1 MATKKQIAAVTA
13 AQKEVNKQLAATKKL
28 SSVLAPRINTP
39 DNIAF
44 GLPAKPTLTAAE
56 EKIFGVYEDSSGRI
70 VPGARPTTTTTTT
83 TPISTDDKNKIPV
96 APPITS
102 SEDALFNVMLE
113 AMKVYNIQNFASTW
127 AKIRKDYPT
136 ISSEDAMNLLRY
148 DPRYN
153 GDYNQRFSGNAAR
166 IKNGF
171 GALDE
176 KTYLEME
183 RGYSKIFKDY
193 TLSTFDNT
201 AQYATLIGNNVDV
214 VEAGKRVSLA
224 YDRILNADD
233 AILNAWRQFFP
244 QLSTSDL
251 TAMMLDP
258 KNQLAIM
265 ERKVQSAEIG
275 GAALAQGLNASLA
288 AQTIKSNRYSNLTT
302 GTIGTEN
309 IKDANQ
315 SLAQTR
321 ADYEKI
327 AGELPGAEK
336 LSSIYGG
343 QLEQYGQ
350 VEAEKANI
358 LGLASEKRKLEA
370 LIARESANF
379 KSSAGTF
386 GGSFKQPKG
395 F

>member
-1 MATKKQIAAVTA
+1 MATKKQIAALQDIGFQNA
-13 AQKEVNKQLAATKKL
+13 AKNAAAATVNP
-28 SSVLAPRINTP
+28 SATP
-39 DNIAF
+39 IP
-44 GLPAKPTLTAAE
+44 GQTPELTRE
-56 EKIFGVYEDSSGRI
+56 EERLFGVYVDPAGTIIPGTRPPTKDQDEDED
-70 VPGARPTTTTTTT
+70 P
-83 TPISTDDKNKIPV
+83 DKDKDPD
-96 APPITS
+96 APPVTS
-102 SEDALFNVMLE
+102 SEQALFNAMLE
-113 AMKVYNIQNFASTW
+113 TMKVYNIQNFASTW
-127 AKIRKDYPT
+127 ARIRRDYPG
-136 ISSEDAMNLLRY
+136 IGSDEAMNLLRY
-148 DPRYN
+148 DARYN
-153 GDYNQRFSGNAAR
+153 SDYNQRFSGNAAR

-176 KTYLEME
+176 KTYLQME

-201 AQYATLIGNNVDV
+201 AQYAILIGNNVDV
-214 VEAGKRVSLA
+214 VETGKRVSLA

-302 GTIGTEN
+302 GTIGAETVRGV
-309 IKDANQ
+309 NQ
-315 SLAQTR
+315 TLAQTR

-327 AGELPGAEK
+327 AGEVPEAEK

-343 QLEQYGQ
+343 QLDQYGQ
-350 VEAEKANI
+350 IESEKANI
-358 LGLASEKRKLEA
+358 LGLASEKRKLDR
-370 LIARESANF
+370 LIAREKTNF
-379 KSSAGTF
+379 QSRAGTSTA
-386 GGSFKQPKG
+386 SFKQPRG

>member
-1 MATKKQIAAVTA
+1 MATKKQIAGLKDIGFQNA
-13 AQKEVNKQLAATKKL
+13 AKNAA
-28 SSVLAPRINTP
+28 A
-39 DNIAF
+39 
-44 GLPAKPTLTAAE
+44 AKPAPVVAPIPGQTPELTQSE
-56 EKIFGVYEDSSGRI
+56 ERLFGVYVDQSGTI
-70 VPGARPTTTTTTT
+70 VPGVRPTATNTAVVPSKEKT
-83 TPISTDDKNKIPV
+83 PV

-136 ISSEDAMNLLRY
+136 ISSDDAMNLLRY

-153 GDYNQRFSGNAAR
+153 GDYNQRFAGNAAR

-171 GALDE
+171 GAIDE

-183 RGYSKIFKDY
+183 RGYSQIFKNY
-193 TLSTFDNT
+193 ALSTFDNP
-201 AQYATLIGNNVDV
+201 AQFATLIGNNVDV
-214 VEAGKRVSLA
+214 VQAGKRVSLA

-233 AILNAWRQFFP
+233 SILNAWRQFYP

-302 GTIGTEN
+302 GTIGTEA
-309 IKDANQ
+309 IKATGD

-327 AGELPGAEK
+327 ATQVPGAEK
-336 LSSIYGG
+336 LSAMYG
-343 QLEQYGQ
+343 QLDQYGQ

-370 LIARESANF
+370 LIARENANL
-379 KSSAGTF
+379 SGSAGTF
-386 GGSFKQPKG
+386 SGSFKQPKG

>member
-1 MATKKQIAAVTA
+1 MAEYIDAFQRATDYQR
-13 AQKEVNKQLAATKKL
+13 AQFGSTSNPVPGQ
-28 SSVLAPRINTP
+28 TP
-39 DNIAF
+39 E
-44 GLPAKPTLTAAE
+44 LTATE
-56 EKIFGVYEDSSGRI
+56 ERLFGVYVDPAGTI
-70 VPGARPTTTTTTT
+70 IPGTRPTGTVT
-83 TPISTDDKNKIPV
+83 PV
-96 APPITS
+96 APAVPVPPVKSVAPLTS
-102 SEDALFNVMLE
+102 AEEALYNAMME
-113 AMKVYNIQNFASTW
+113 TMKVYNIQNFASTW
-127 AKIRKDYPT
+127 TKIRKDYPG

-153 GDYNQRFSGNAAR
+153 ADYNQRFSGNQAR

-183 RGYSKIFKDY
+183 RGYSQIFKNY
-193 TLSTFDNT
+193 ALSTFQNP

-214 VEAGKRVSLA
+214 VQAGKRVSLA

-233 AILNAWRQFFP
+233 SILNAWREFFP
-244 QLSTSDL
+244 QLDTSDL
-251 TAMMLDP
+251 VAIMLDP

-275 GAALAQGLNASLA
+275 GAALAQGLNASMA
-288 AQTIKSNRYSNLTT
+288 AETIKSNRYSNITT
-302 GTIGTEN
+302 GTIGTEA
-309 IKDANQ
+309 IKATGDTI
-315 SLAQTR
+315 AQTR

-327 AGELPGAEK
+327 AGQVPIAEK
-336 LSSIYGG
+336 LSSMYGG

-350 VEAEKANI
+350 IEAEKANI
-358 LGLASEKRKLEA
+358 LGLASEKRKLER

-379 KSSAGTF
+379 SGGPGTSAA
-386 GGSFKQPKG
+386 SFRLPKG

>member
-1 MATKKQIAAVTA
+1 MAEYIDAFQRATDYQR
-13 AQKEVNKQLAATKKL
+13 AQFGSTSNPVPGQ
-28 SSVLAPRINTP
+28 TP
-39 DNIAF
+39 E
-44 GLPAKPTLTAAE
+44 LTPTE
-56 EKIFGVYEDSSGRI
+56 ERLFGVYVDPAGKI
-70 VPGARPTTTTTTT
+70 VPGTRPTGT
-83 TPISTDDKNKIPV
+83 V
-96 APPITS
+96 APATPAASAVPVRKDEAVAPLTS
-102 SEDALFNVMLE
+102 AEEALYNAMME
-113 AMKVYNIQNFASTW
+113 TMKVYNIQNFASTW
-127 AKIRKDYPT
+127 TKIRKDYPG

-153 GDYNQRFSGNAAR
+153 VDYNQRFAGNQAR

-171 GALDE
+171 GAVDE

-183 RGYSKIFKDY
+183 RGYAQIFKNY
-193 TLSTFDNT
+193 TLSTFQNP

-214 VEAGKRVSLA
+214 VQAGKRVSLA

-233 AILNAWRQFFP
+233 SILNAWRQFFP
-244 QLSTSDL
+244 QLDTSDL
-251 TAMMLDP
+251 VAMMLDP

-275 GAALAQGLNASLA
+275 GAALAQGLNASMA
-288 AQTIKSNRYSNLTT
+288 AETIKSNRYSNLTT
-302 GTIGTEN
+302 GTIGTEA
-309 IKDANQ
+309 IKATGDTI
-315 SLAQTR
+315 AQTR

-327 AGELPGAEK
+327 AGQLPGAEK

-358 LGLASEKRKLEA
+358 LGLASEKRKLER

-379 KSSAGTF
+379 SGESGTSAV
-386 GGSFKQPKG
+386 SFKKPKG